1 MSTKLAGRLPLQ
13 DMISGV
19 LNDAKSKLAAEEKK
33 EEKKVPPF
41 MKKKEESKEDKK
53 EDKKEESKEKMSSAI
68 DFSDSSEIEK
78 LASAV
83 DFIGD
88 TYMKIAADSV
98 ENGGEAPQG
107 GTVLATISQ
116 HKGVQAYKKDQ
127 SKSHNVPM
135 TTPLQADPSQGPA
148 ATQAQNNHAK
158 APGGGGTQ
166 KVAAQS
172 KEEEK
177 GEKRGRDS
185 GGATGSLVG
194 AAHGAVSGYKAG
206 WTPSTRAMMAAGR
219 GFGGFVLGGA
229 AGRHLGGSVGKTVG
243 NMKGDYKNAVE
254 SVKKKKAS
262 VDGESNHL
270 DYILNKMAESAQ
282 GGMTLDSKSGE
293 GPKPPS
299 GPAGGNDARGPL
311 ESNQAAINMKKVDGK
326 KPQKRMLAEVLSEP
340 AYSKAQ
346 DSKVHENLQNA
357 SKGGVK
363 IAEARVLLQ
372 KIAEEGCKCSD
383 AGTCKYCKMKA
394 AMSGKKKEKISRGG
408 VPPPTSTPPG
418 MSGSITGTN

>member
-98 ENGGEAPQG
+98 ENGGEAHQG
-107 GTVLATISQ
+107 GTVLATIAQ

-158 APGGGGTQ
+158 APGGP
-166 KVAAQS
+166 AYPA
-172 KEEEK
+172 K
-177 GEKRGRDS
+177 GVLK
-185 GGATGSLVG
+185 TGS
-194 AAHGAVSGYKAG
+194 AV
-206 WTPSTRAMMAAGR
+206 
-219 GFGGFVLGGA
+219 
-229 AGRHLGGSVGKTVG
+229 KTAT
-243 NMKGDYKNAVE
+243 NAT
-254 SVKKKKAS
+254 SL
-262 VDGESNHL
+262 N
-270 DYILNKMAESAQ
+270 YILSKMAESAP